1 MLLKSLS
8 KLAKLLK
15 LTSVLM
21 KSEQSVKGKK
31 YILFGQSDID
41 NIGEKVLSPGK
52 TTPWLIRERYVA
64 GTTSG
69 DPLGDTHEC
78 FAREISPLV
87 THKGR
92 W

>member
-31 YILFGQSDID
+31 YIL
-41 NIGEKVLSPGK
+41 
-52 TTPWLIRERYVA
+52 
-64 GTTSG
+64 
-69 DPLGDTHEC
+69 LGHKYILLKISEIKNVRLAKLRHE
-78 FAREISPLV
+78 S
-87 THKGR
+87 
-92 W
+92 

>member
-41 NIGEKVLSPGK
+41 NIGQKV
-52 TTPWLIRERYVA
+52 R
-64 GTTSG
+64 
-69 DPLGDTHEC
+69 
-78 FAREISPLV
+78 
-87 THKGR
+87 
-92 W
+92 